1 MESIVNAMARAMF
14 VCAWADEEEE
24 KGISHGGE
32 ELMDVA
38 PETPEDA
45 IHQAWRLVGH
55 FEVLNKTNMA
65 SLFVRAMIADGKLT
79 KEDWTYEELDAASE
93 RWASDFGH
101 YLAMRALGHG
111 VAWED
116 DHANCGI
123 VYPHFEY
130 YL

>member
-1 MESIVNAMARAMF
+1 MESVVNAMARAMF
-14 VCAWADEEEE
+14 VSAWADKEEEE
-24 KGISHGGE
+24 GRSHGGE

-45 IHQAWRLVGH
+45 IHQAWRLCGQ
-55 FEVLNKTNMA
+55 FEALNKSTIAAM
-65 SLFVRAMIADGKLT
+65 FVHALRIDVKLCSNWGEEAFERA
-79 KEDWTYEELDAASE
+79 EE

-116 DHANCGI
+116 DHRDPGFT
-123 VYPHFEY
+123 YPHFEY